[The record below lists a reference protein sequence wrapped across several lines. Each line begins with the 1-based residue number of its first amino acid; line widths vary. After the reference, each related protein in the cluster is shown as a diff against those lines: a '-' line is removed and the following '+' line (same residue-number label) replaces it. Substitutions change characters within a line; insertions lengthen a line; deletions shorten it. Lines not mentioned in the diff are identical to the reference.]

1 MKPLSRLLALP
12 LSTLLAAVALSAE
25 LGDAAPALDI
35 KEWIK
40 GGPVDLAAGKGKTVH
55 VVEFWATWCGPCRTS
70 IPHLTELQKR
80 FKDKGVVFIGV
91 SNEKSDVVKKF
102 VTKMGD
108 KMDYAVAIDGGK
120 TSEGY
125 MEAFNING
133 IPHAFVVDKD
143 GRIVWQGHPM
153 AGLDST
159 LEKVVNG
166 KYDLAAAK
174 AENAKQAAAQEKE
187 MAAQKKL
194 QKLAKLI
201 GEGRDDA
208 ETKKLEEEL
217 VALDKEQGGLFNGQ
231 AFEPADFRKR
241 VAFMPKFQKYQQALM
256 SGEDP
261 TKLAAL
267 EKELVAGAPKGFD
280 LDEFKTM
287 FRNQMELQK
296 VTPLLEAYLEAVGEN
311 GDPAKAAD
319 ALAKIDAA
327 KIQSG
332 MALNQL
338 AWSILTAEEVKKR
351 DLPAALRFAKQAN
364 DLAKGEDAAILDT
377 YARALFDNGKTQE
390 AIATQK
396 KAIEKAPEQMKEGL
410 EQGLK
415 NYEAKA
421 K

>member
-12 LSTLLAAVALSAE
+12 LSTLLAAASLGAE
-25 LGDAAPALDI
+25 LGDPAPALDI

-80 FKDKGVVFIGV
+80 FKDKGVVFVGV

-153 AGLDST
+153 AGLDTT

-174 AENAKQAAAQEKE
+174 AESAKQAAAQEKE

-208 ETKKLEEEL
+208 ETKKLEDEL

-256 SGEDP
+256 GGEDP
-261 TKLAAL
+261 AKLAAL
-267 EKELVAGAPKGFD
+267 EKELVADAPKGFE
-280 LDEFKTM
+280 LEEFKKM
-287 FRNQMELQK
+287 FRTQMELQK

-311 GDPAKAAD
+311 GDPAKAVD

-338 AWSILTAEEVKKR
+338 AWSILTSEEVKKR
-351 DLPAALRFAKQAN
+351 DLPAALRFARQAN

-410 EQGLK
+410 EESLK

>member
-1 MKPLSRLLALP
+1 MKPLFRLLALP
-12 LSTLLAAVALSAE
+12 LSTLLAAASLGAE
-25 LGDAAPALDI
+25 LGDPAPALDI

-40 GGPVDLAAGKGKTVH
+40 GGPVDLAGGKGKTVH

-153 AGLDST
+153 AGLDTT

-174 AENAKQAAAQEKE
+174 AEAAKEAAAQEKE

-194 QKLAKLI
+194 QQLAKLI
-201 GEGRDDA
+201 GEGRNDA

-231 AFEPADFRKR
+231 SFEPADFRKR

-256 SGEDP
+256 KGEDP
-261 TKLAAL
+261 AQLAAL
-267 EKELVAGAPKGFD
+267 EKELVADAPKGFE
-280 LDEFKTM
+280 LEEFKTM

-296 VTPLLEAYLEAVGEN
+296 VTPLLESYLEAVGEN
-311 GDPAKAAD
+311 GDPAKAAA

-338 AWSILTAEEVKKR
+338 AWSILTSEEVKKR
-351 DLPAALRFAKQAN
+351 DLPAALRFAKQAT
-364 DLAKGEDAAILDT
+364 DLTKGEDAAILDT

-410 EQGLK
+410 QESLK

>member
-12 LSTLLAAVALSAE
+12 LSTLLAAVSLGAQ
-25 LGDAAPALDI
+25 LGDPAPALDI
-35 KEWIK
+35 KEWIQ

-133 IPHAFVVDKD
+133 IPHAFVVDKE
-143 GRIVWQGHPM
+143 GRIIWQGHPM
-153 AGLDST
+153 AGLDTT
-159 LEKVVNG
+159 LEKVVSG

-174 AENAKQAAAQEKE
+174 AESAKRAAEEEKE

-194 QKLAKLI
+194 QQLAKLI
-201 GEGRDDA
+201 TAGKDDA
-208 ETKKLEEEL
+208 ETKKLEDEL
-217 VALDKEQGGLFNGQ
+217 VALDKEQGGILGGQ
-231 AFEPADFRKR
+231 PFKPADFRKR
-241 VAFMPKFQKYQQALM
+241 VLFMPKFQKYQQALM
-256 SGEDP
+256 SGQSEAQLVD
-261 TKLAAL
+261 L
-267 EKELVAGAPKGFD
+267 EKELVATAPEGFD
-280 LDEFKTM
+280 LAFLKTM
-287 FRNQMELQK
+287 IRNQVELQK
-296 VTPLLEAYLEAVGEN
+296 VTPLFEAYLEAVGEN

-338 AWSILTAEEVKKR
+338 AWSILTSEEVKKR

-364 DLAKGEDAAILDT
+364 ELAKGEDAAILDT
-377 YARALFDNGKTQE
+377 YARALFDNGKTQD

-410 EQGLK
+410 EKSLK
-415 NYEAKA
+415 DYEAKA

>member
-1 MKPLSRLLALP
+1 MKPLSRLLLLP
-12 LSTLLAAVALSAE
+12 LSTLLAAASLGAE
-25 LGDAAPALDI
+25 LGDPAPALDI

-153 AGLDST
+153 AGLDTT

-166 KYDLAAAK
+166 KYDLASAK
-174 AENAKQAAAQEKE
+174 AEAAREAAAQEKE

-194 QKLAKLI
+194 QQLAKLI

-208 ETKKLEEEL
+208 ETKKLEQEL

-256 SGEDP
+256 KGEDP
-261 TKLAAL
+261 AQLAAL
-267 EKELVAGAPKGFD
+267 EKELVADAPKGFE
-280 LDEFKTM
+280 LEEFKTM

-296 VTPLLEAYLEAVGEN
+296 VTPLLESYLEAVGEN
-311 GDPAKAAD
+311 GDPAKAAA
-319 ALAKIDAA
+319 ALAKIDAT
-327 KIQSG
+327 KIQSS

-338 AWSILTAEEVKKR
+338 AWSILTSEEVKKR
-351 DLPAALRFAKQAN
+351 DLPAALRFAKQAT
-364 DLAKGEDAAILDT
+364 DLTKGEDAAILDT

-410 EQGLK
+410 QESLK